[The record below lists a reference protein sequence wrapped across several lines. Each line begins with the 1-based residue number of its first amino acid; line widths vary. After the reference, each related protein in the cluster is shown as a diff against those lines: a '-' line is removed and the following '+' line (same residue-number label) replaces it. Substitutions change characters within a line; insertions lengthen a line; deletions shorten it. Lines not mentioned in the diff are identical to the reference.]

1 MEQSRSPVQRTALT
15 TDADGAGRLG
25 LFVDGEQRPAASG
38 ETHRVEDPASGAPWV
53 EVALA
58 GPEDVDRAIAAA
70 SSAAPAW
77 GRCTA
82 PERAAVLR
90 DAAALARD
98 RHEHLARVE
107 SRDVGK
113 PIADA
118 RVEMASVADVFD
130 YFAGVIR
137 GFGGETLSVPAGG
150 FDYTLRQPMGVVG
163 LITPWNFPGLI
174 ATWKLAPALAAGNA
188 VVLKPALLTPASAL
202 EIAAILHEAG
212 VPPGVVNVL
221 PGRGSTVGEAIV
233 ADERVRKIAFTG
245 STEVGIG
252 IQQRAAASL
261 KRVTLELGGK
271 SPNVIFADADLE
283 AAATAGAA
291 AVFGNAGQDCC
302 ARSRIIVADEVH
314 DEFVEALVAA
324 TEAVR
329 VGDPADDETEMGPLI
344 SEDQRA
350 TVLDYVA
357 SARSEGASVACGGQ
371 VLDRP
376 GFFMRP
382 AVVDDATADMTAVR
396 EEIFGPV
403 VTVLRFGDEAE
414 AVALANDTAY
424 GLSASVWTRDLGRAH
439 RVARDIEAG
448 VVSVNS
454 NSSVHTGAPFGG
466 WKQSGYGRELGID
479 SLRAYTEV
487 KNVYVDIGR

>member
-1 MEQSRSPVQRTALT
+1 MESK
-15 TDADGAGRLG
+15 G
-25 LFVDGEQRPAASG
+25 LFVDGAQQPAAAG
-38 ETHRVEDPASGAPWV
+38 TTQQVIDPATGAPWL

-58 GPEDVDRAIAAA
+58 GADDVRRAVAAA
-70 SSAAPAW
+70 QRAFPGWSRRPAPD
-77 GRCTA
+77 
-82 PERAAVLR
+82 RAAVLR
-90 DAAALARD
+90 RAAALARE
-98 RHEHLARVE
+98 RHAVLAETE

-130 YFAGVIR
+130 YYAGVV
-137 GFGGETLSVPAGG
+137 GAFGGETLSVPAGG
-150 FDYTLRQPMGVVG
+150 FDYTLRQALGVVG

-174 ATWKLAPALAAGNA
+174 ATWKLAPALAAGNT

-202 EIAAILHEAG
+202 EIAAILHDAG
-212 VPPGVVNVL
+212 VPPGAVNVL
-221 PGRGSTVGEAIV
+221 PGRGGEVGEAIV
-233 ADERVRKIAFTG
+233 TAPEVRKIAFTG

-252 IQQRAAASL
+252 IQQRAAGSL

-271 SPNVIFADADLE
+271 SPNVIFADADLRT
-283 AAATAGAA
+283 AATAAVA

-302 ARSRIIVADEVH
+302 ARSRVIVEETAH
-314 DEFVEALVAA
+314 GEFVEMLVDAA
-324 TEAVR
+324 ERFR
-329 VGDPADDETEMGPLI
+329 VGDPSDETTEMGPLI
-344 SEDQRA
+344 SADQRQIA
-350 TVLDYVA
+350 LDYLA
-357 SARSEGASVACGGQ
+357 SALQDGATVACGGQ

-382 AVVDDATADMTAVR
+382 AVLDGATPDMRAVR

-403 VTVLRFGDEAE
+403 VAVLTFRDEAE
-414 AVALANDTAY
+414 AVAMANDTPY

-466 WKQSGYGRELGID
+466 WKHSGYGRELGAE

-487 KNVYVDIGR
+487 KNVYVDIDR

>member
-1 MEQSRSPVQRTALT
+1 MESAGLFI
-15 TDADGAGRLG
+15 DGA
-25 LFVDGEQRPAASG
+25 QRPAASG
-38 ETHRVEDPASGAPWV
+38 ATHEVTDPATGQPWL
-53 EVALA
+53 EVALGGA
-58 GPEDVDRAIAAA
+58 EDVDAAVAAA
-70 SSAAPAW
+70 ARAVGSWSRRP
-77 GRCTA
+77 A
-82 PERAAVLR
+82 PERAAIVR
-90 DAAALARD
+90 QAAAIARE
-98 RHEHLARVE
+98 RHEHLAQTE

-113 PIADA
+113 PINDA

-130 YFAGVIR
+130 FYAGVVR

-150 FDYTLRQPMGVVG
+150 FDYTLRQAVGVVG

-202 EIAAILHEAG
+202 EIASILHDAG
-212 VPPGVVNVL
+212 VPPGIINVV
-221 PGRGSTVGEAIV
+221 PGRGSAVGEAIV
-233 ADERVRKIAFTG
+233 GHADVRKIAFTG

-252 IQQRAAASL
+252 IQQAAAASL

-271 SPNVIFADADLE
+271 SPNIIFDDADLE
-283 AAATAGAA
+283 AAAVAGVE

-314 DEFVEALVAA
+314 DAFVEALVAA
-324 TEAVR
+324 AEDFR
-329 VGDPADDETEMGPLI
+329 VGDPADEDTQMGPLV
-344 SEDQRA
+344 SDDQRQTA
-350 TVLDYVA
+350 LDYLA
-357 SARSEGASVACGGQ
+357 SARDEGATVACGGQ
-371 VLDRP
+371 VLDRS
-376 GFFMRP
+376 GYFMRP
-382 AVVDDATADMTAVR
+382 AVVDDATPEMTAVR

-414 AVALANDTAY
+414 AVAMANDTPY

-439 RVARDIEAG
+439 RMARDIEAG

-466 WKQSGYGRELGID
+466 WKQSGYGRELGLE
-479 SLRAYTEV
+479 SLRAYTEL
-487 KNVYVDIGR
+487 KNVYVDISP

>member
-1 MEQSRSPVQRTALT
+1 MTGKGVFIA
-15 TDADGAGRLG
+15 GA
-25 LFVDGEQRPAASG
+25 QRPAATG
-38 ETHRVEDPASGAPWV
+38 ATHHVIDPATGEPWL

-58 GPEDVDRAIAAA
+58 GVDDVGRAVDAARDAFA
-70 SSAAPAW
+70 SWSRVPAPQ
-77 GRCTA
+77 
-82 PERAAVLR
+82 RAAVLR
-90 DAAALARD
+90 RAATLARE
-98 RHEHLARVE
+98 RHAQLSETE

-113 PIADA
+113 PIGDA

-130 YFAGVIR
+130 FYAGVIQ

-150 FDYTLRQPMGVVG
+150 FDYTLRQPVGVVG

-174 ATWKLAPALAAGNA
+174 AVWKLAPALAAGNT

-202 EIAAILHEAG
+202 EIAAILHDAG

-221 PGRGSTVGEAIV
+221 PGRGSEVGEAIV
-233 ADERVRKIAFTG
+233 AAPGIRKIAFTG

-252 IQQRAAASL
+252 IQQRAAESL

-271 SPNVIFADADLE
+271 SPNVIFADADLSK
-283 AAATAGAA
+283 AATAAVA

-302 ARSRIIVADEVH
+302 ARSRIIVADAAH
-314 DEFVEALVAA
+314 DEFVDALVDAA
-324 TEAVR
+324 ERFR
-329 VGDPADDETEMGPLI
+329 VGDPSDVTTEMGPLI
-344 SEDQRA
+344 SADQRQTA
-350 TVLDYVA
+350 QDYIA
-357 SARSEGASVACGGQ
+357 SARGDGALVACGGQ

-382 AVVDDATADMTAVR
+382 AVIDRATPEMRAVR
-396 EEIFGPV
+396 DEIFGPV
-403 VTVLRFGDEAE
+403 VTVLTFRDEAD
-414 AVALANDTAY
+414 AVAIANDTRY

-466 WKQSGYGRELGID
+466 WKHSGYGRELGSE
-479 SLRAYTEV
+479 SLRAYTEL
-487 KNVYVDIGR
+487 KNVYVDINS